1 MKQRV
6 FVYLSQMALVLAAL
20 FAARELT
27 FLMWLVPG
35 SLRKQSP
42 IDNDALLI
50 ITLTF
55 LVFHALMLGVVQLIN
70 RTSPFANFRRFVSE
84 VYAALVAT
92 SLAASAIF
100 LFTDIPFSA
109 NFYAWVYVII
119 VVGYLALF
127 GSNLFLSFS
136 SSEAVPKRSF
146 VSLLISPW
154 TVVTAVLVASPG
166 LLAGLYKANQD
177 FSNSVNGLR
186 ASLNTAVESEWS
198 LTAAYPGQLFEQ
210 PMYLAFEPERD
221 ESFIVLSRPGRLF
234 RYVTAPDWQEEILL
248 DLSQEV
254 DSIDVEMGAYSFA
267 LHPDFNQPQ
276 SDKSGFAYVYYTH
289 VNEGRHFNRL
299 VRFDLSL
306 PTQKEREESRM
317 VLIDLE
323 RLPSGM
329 HNGGGIFFG
338 PDGFLYFSLGDF
350 MMADSTQQI
359 DDRLLGGI
367 FRIDVDMQGGDVS
380 APIKRQ
386 PEGAT
391 TQNYYIPID
400 NPWYGSDDALEE
412 YWALGFRNPWRMSM
426 DPETGS
432 IWLGD
437 VGVNRYEEQNRVE
450 KGDNGQWNYREGNL
464 ETGTDKPEA
473 VIGREIEPVYS
484 YEQTALARASMG
496 GVVYRG
502 AKYPQLQ
509 GKYLFADNQAGTLHT
524 LDPDDPEMTAQVI
537 AQAGQFGQLGITSL
551 QARAD
556 GEIYMTVLG
565 NKERRS
571 GEIVRL
577 VLPDDAAVASSDVAG
592 AVATDDAVETKY
604 VSVCSRCHGL
614 DGKGAAEMDLGEE
627 AMERPDF
634 TTVEWQD
641 RVTDDYLKRVIVEGG
656 DAVGISEQMP
666 AWGDFFD
673 EDELDGLIEKLRAFK

>member
-6 FVYLSQMALVLAAL
+6 FVYLTQLGLVLASL
-20 FAARELT
+20 LAAREMT

-42 IDNDALLI
+42 IDNEALLTI
-50 ITLTF
+50 ALAF
-55 LVFHALMLGVVQLIN
+55 LISHVLLLGVLQLIN
-70 RTSPFANFRRFVSE
+70 RTPPFANFSRFVIE
-84 VYAALVAT
+84 LYAAMVAT

-109 NFYAWVYVII
+109 NFYAWVYVI
-119 VVGYLALF
+119 VTLAYLALF

-136 SSEAVPKRSF
+136 SSETGPTRSF
-146 VSLLISPW
+146 FSLLLSPW
-154 TVVTAVLVASPG
+154 TIVTALLVASPG
-166 LLAGLYKANQD
+166 VLAGLYKANQD
-177 FSNSVNGLR
+177 FSNTVNGLR
-186 ASLNTAVESEWS
+186 ASLNTAVATEWS
-198 LTAAYPGQLFEQ
+198 LEAAFPGQLFEQ

-234 RYVTAPDWQEEILL
+234 RYVTTPDWQEEVLL
-248 DLSQEV
+248 DLSDEV

-267 LHPDFNQPQ
+267 LHPDFNEPQ
-276 SDKSGFAYVYYTH
+276 SENSGFAYVYYTH

-306 PTQKEREESRM
+306 PTQKEREDSRM

-323 RLPSGM
+323 RMPSGM

-350 MMADSTQQI
+350 MMADATQQI
-359 DDRLLGGI
+359 DERLIAGI

-386 PEGAT
+386 PEGAV
-391 TQNYYIPID
+391 TQNYYIPVD
-400 NPWYGSDDALEE
+400 NPWFGEENVLEE
-412 YWALGFRNPWRMSM
+412 YWAHGFRNPWRMSM
-426 DPETGS
+426 DPATGS
-432 IWLGD
+432 VWLGD
-437 VGVNRYEEQNRVE
+437 VGVNLYEEQNRVE
-450 KGDNGQWNYREGNL
+450 KGDNGQWNYREGPL
-464 ETGTDKPEA
+464 ATGTEKPGT

-496 GVVYRG
+496 GFVYRG
-502 AKYPQLQ
+502 TQYPQLE
-509 GKYLFADNQAGTLHT
+509 GKYLFADNQAGTLHS
-524 LDPDDPEMTAQVI
+524 LEPEDPQATAHII

-551 QARAD
+551 HARAD
-556 GEIYMTVLG
+556 GEIFMTVLG

-577 VLPDDAAVASSDVAG
+577 VLADEATMVAALSEPADDED
-592 AVATDDAVETKY
+592 VETKY
-604 VSVCSRCHGL
+604 LSVCSRCHGV

-627 AMERPDF
+627 MVERPDF
-634 TTVEWQD
+634 TSVEWQD
-641 RVTDDYLKRVIVEGG
+641 RVTDDHLKQVIVDGG
-656 DAVGISEQMP
+656 EAAGISEQMP

-673 EDELDGLIEKLRAFK
+673 EEELTLLIEKLRAFN